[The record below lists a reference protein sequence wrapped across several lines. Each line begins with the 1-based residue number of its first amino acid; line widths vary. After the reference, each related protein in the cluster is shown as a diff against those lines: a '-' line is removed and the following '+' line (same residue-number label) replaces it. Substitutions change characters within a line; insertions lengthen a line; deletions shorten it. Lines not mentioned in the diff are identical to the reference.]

1 MATDPPPVPG
11 GSAAGREP
19 DTGGAGFGSLRHL
32 GGRLVGSLRPGG
44 PSPADEAWAKR
55 LLGPGE
61 RKLWDLMSGPDR
73 RHAVGVAR
81 AVALDLGGDADGT
94 GVPGAALA
102 AALLHD
108 VGKIR
113 SGLGTWGRVAATAAA
128 LRLGRDRVAAWSGHS
143 GGGEPSGW
151 RARAGLYV
159 CHDALGA
166 AMLEAAGAA
175 PLTVAW
181 AAQHHLPSS
190 QWTVDPDLARVLKAA
205 DGD

>member
-1 MATDPPPVPG
+1 
-11 GSAAGREP
+11 
-19 DTGGAGFGSLRHL
+19 
-32 GGRLVGSLRPGG
+32 
-44 PSPADEAWAKR
+44 
-55 LLGPGE
+55 
-61 RKLWDLMSGPDR
+61 MSGPDR

-81 AVALDLGGDADGT
+81 AAAISLGSDGDGT
-94 GVPGAALA
+94 GAPGAALA

-128 LRLGRDRVAAWSGHS
+128 LRLGRDRVAAWSGRS

-181 AAQHHLPSS
+181 AAQHHLPPS